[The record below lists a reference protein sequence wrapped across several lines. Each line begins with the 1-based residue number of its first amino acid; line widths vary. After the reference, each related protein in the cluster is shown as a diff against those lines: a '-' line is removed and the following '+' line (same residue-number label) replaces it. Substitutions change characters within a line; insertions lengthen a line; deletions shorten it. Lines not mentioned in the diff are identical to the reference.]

1 MQDLAHKML
10 KEKVPTVKVELTGE
24 IANQLLEKAQELVQ
38 DIVSERDDALSEAF
52 ELETNGST
60 DEQIRINF
68 EKDEA
73 VEIVG
78 RLLLNSKK
86 FK

>member
-60 DEQIRINF
+60 D
-68 EKDEA
+68 
-73 VEIVG
+73 
-78 RLLLNSKK
+78 
-86 FK
+86 

>member
-1 MQDLAHKML
+1 MAHKML
-10 KEKVPTVKVELTGE
+10 KEKVSTVKEELTGE

-38 DIVSERDDALSEAF
+38 DIVSERDDALGEAF
-52 ELETNGST
+52 ELETNSSA
-60 DEQIRINF
+60 DEKIQINF

-73 VEIVG
+73 VEFVG